1 MGEITFKGRKVAKT
15 GPTTY
20 VSFPE
25 QALQAL
31 GWKAG
36 ERVDLIIRNGEAVIR
51 PQERQEEL
59 KLLTLS
65 KKQKARKR

>member
-36 ERVDLIIRNGEAVIR
+36 EKVDLVIRNGEAVIR

-59 KLLTLS
+59 GLRVS

>member
-1 MGEITFKGRKVAKT
+1 MGEISFKRQLAKT
-15 GPTTY
+15 GLTTY

-31 GWKAG
+31 GWKRG
-36 ERVDLIIRNGEAVIR
+36 EKVDLIIRNGEAVIR
-51 PQERQEEL
+51 PQEHQEEL
-59 KLLTLS
+59 GLRVS